1 MAEKIEWNSVQ
12 IQKLL
17 SSVNIGQSFILEIGI
32 LINLSMAALDVVNGK
47 MSAGSFLAI

>member
-1 MAEKIEWNSVQ
+1 MAEKIERNSVK